1 MSVFTSAE
9 IAYISAQPIGRIAT
23 VGPTGKPHVV
33 PVGYRYN
40 PEQDSIDIGGMTGLT
55 QRKHYRD
62 LVRNQKVA
70 FVIDDI
76 PSLNPWTTRGI
87 EIRGDAE
94 ILTSG
99 GQTIQ
104 PFFGP
109 DMIRIH
115 AKRLLTWGIENE
127 KAPTTARPAVE
138 QAAADVVQR

>member
-1 MSVFTSAE
+1 MSVFTPAE
-9 IAYISAQPIGRIAT
+9 IAYIKTQPIGRIAT
-23 VGPTGKPHVV
+23 VGPSGKPHVV
-33 PVGYRYN
+33 PVGFRYN
-40 PEQDSIDIGGMTGLT
+40 PDQDSIDIGGMGGLT
-55 QRKHYRD
+55 ARKHYRD

-76 PSLNPWTTRGI
+76 PSFNPWTTRGI
-87 EIRGDAE
+87 EIRGEAE

-115 AKRLLTWGIENE
+115 PKRLLTWGIENE
-127 KAPTTARPAVE
+127 KAPTTARTAVE
-138 QAAADVVQR
+138 QGA

>member
-1 MSVFTSAE
+1 MSVFTPAE
-9 IAYISAQPIGRIAT
+9 IAFITHQPIGRIAT

-33 PVGYRYN
+33 PVGFRYN
-40 PEQDSIDIGGMTGLT
+40 PEQDSIDIGGMAGLT

-87 EIRGDAE
+87 EIRGEAE

-115 AKRLLTWGIENE
+115 PRRLLTWGVENE
-127 KAPTTARPAVE
+127 KAPTTARPAAE
-138 QAAADVVQR
+138 QTAK